1 MIAESHGSS
10 TSSSARNLY
19 PVFQGSYTNL
29 HSHQE
34 CVSEIAINEA
44 FTFSVNY
51 LLNQIKILPE
61 IELVFHLVPLEKT
74 TKTCGAPNG
83 IGKQRFWD
91 IDQCSNFSC
100 ISYYL

>member
-1 MIAESHGSS
+1 MSFGYISSNMIAESHGSS
-10 TSSSARNLY
+10 TCSSVRNLY
-19 PVFQGSYTNL
+19 TVFQSNYTNL

-34 CVSEIAINEA
+34 CVSEITINQA

-83 IGKQRFWD
+83 IRKQKFGD
-91 IDQCSNFSC
+91 ID
-100 ISYYL
+100 